1 MFASVAA
8 QSCNELML
16 LSRPFGHT
24 VSGVGMNATPD
35 STDDG
40 DDADYIDYA
49 HYGNDTA
56 ADSCT

>member
-8 QSCNELML
+8 QSCNELMH

-24 VSGVGMNATPD
+24 VSGVGMNVTPD

-40 DDADYIDYA
+40 DDTDYIDYA
-49 HYGNDTA
+49 ELRQ
-56 ADSCT
+56 